1 MIWTMDETPQ
11 AENLTQPEYEAL
23 LKRLEELEA
32 LKERFMRSAAD
43 FENAKKRL
51 LKERDEF
58 AKFSQERLLRDLLPI
73 LDNFERAFSHIP
85 ENSDKNFK
93 AVLSGMEMVYKQLA
107 ETLKNHGLKKLKT
120 VGEKFDPHLHEAVA
134 FSHDFGPE
142 DRIVEE
148 VESGYLLLDRL
159 LRAAKVKVRMPAPS
173 SGSAQEKQ
181 EEIT

>member
-1 MIWTMDETPQ
+1 MIWIMDNTPQ
-11 AENLTQPEYEAL
+11 AENLSQKDYEAL

-51 LKERDEF
+51 IRERDEF
-58 AKFSQERLLRDLLPI
+58 AKFSQERLLKDLLPI
-73 LDNFERAFSHIP
+73 LDNIERAFSHIP
-85 ENSDKNFK
+85 ETSDQNFK
-93 AVLSGMEMVYKQLA
+93 GVLSGMEMVSKQLA

-120 VGEKFDPHLHEAVA
+120 VGEKFDPHHHEAVA
-134 FSHDFGPE
+134 FSHDQGPE
-142 DRIVEE
+142 DVIVEE
-148 VESGYLLLDRL
+148 VESGYMLHDRL

-173 SGSAQEKQ
+173 QEKQ